1 MIANSWKSVKYNRPP
16 VRLRSAPPA
25 SAATPTADL
34 VTAPLAAIQT
44 ALAGKLPIPTGDRHM
59 RLWQWMAALAPDVKP
74 AAFIANW
81 PRGGAKSTMA
91 ELAAVACALTL
102 RRRFVLYVSGT
113 QTQADMHLQ
122 TISSLL
128 EIASEERAVNAY
140 GQSKGWTQQL
150 LRTGRGF
157 NALSIGL
164 DGNVR
169 GAKLDELRPD
179 LIILDDI
186 DGRHDSPDVTR
197 KKLTTILQTILPA
210 GSPDCAVLF
219 VQNRIHK
226 QSVMS
231 QILDGHTEA
240 LLLRDVSDEP
250 AVIGLAYERRERP
263 DGTPYYA
270 VTGGEPT
277 WPEGQSLAIV
287 ESQINEWGLTAVLS
301 EAQHLVEEPDGGMYS
316 HLVYRHV
323 RREDMPALMR
333 TAVWCDPAVTN
344 TDRSDNN
351 GIQAD
356 GMGIDG
362 VVYRLWSWEQRATPL
377 ETLCRAII
385 KAVEIGALTVG
396 VETDQGGDTWETV
409 YNEAY
414 RVLSAP
420 DEKLLPEELTPVIL
434 RFRLQFAMA
443 KAAQGDAFHQPVFR
457 SAKAGSSA
465 MSKAERGMQMLAAY
479 ERGKIA
485 HVLGTHAVLEAA
497 LRRFP
502 LAKPYDLHD
511 AAYWSWHDLTGG
523 GRGNSAVGAFG

>member
-1 MIANSWKSVKYNRPP
+1 MS
-16 VRLRSAPPA
+16 
-25 SAATPTADL
+25 
-34 VTAPLAAIQT
+34 
-44 ALAGKLPIPTGDRHM
+44 GKVLIPTGDRHL
-59 RLWQWMAALAPDVKP
+59 RLWRWLAALQPGDKP

-113 QTQADMHLQ
+113 QTQADMHIQ
-122 TISSLL
+122 TVSSLL
-128 EIASEERAVNAY
+128 EIAGEARAVNVY

-186 DGRHDSPDVTR
+186 DGRHDSPDVTK

-210 GSPDCAVLF
+210 GASDCAVLF

-226 QSVMS
+226 GSVMS
-231 QILDGHTEA
+231 QILDGQVEA
-240 LLLRDVSDEP
+240 LLSREVSDEP
-250 AVIGLAYERRERP
+250 AVIGLMYERRERG
-263 DGTPYYA
+263 DGSPYYA

-277 WPEGQSLAIV
+277 WEHGQSLAIV
-287 ESQINEWGLTAVLS
+287 ESQINEWGLTSVLS
-301 EAQHLVEEPDGGMYS
+301 EAQHMVEEPDGGMYS
-316 HLVYRHV
+316 HLIYRHV
-323 RREDMPALMR
+323 RHEDVPVLTR

-344 TDRSDNN
+344 TDRSDKN

-356 GMGIDG
+356 GMGVDG
-362 VVYRLWSWEQRATPL
+362 ILYRLWSWEQRATPL

-385 KAVEIGALTVG
+385 KAVELGALTVG
-396 VETDQGGDTWETV
+396 VETDQGGDTWESV

-414 RVLSAP
+414 RVVSAP
-420 DEKLLPEELTPVIL
+420 EDVLLPEELTPTIL
-434 RFRLQFAMA
+434 RFRMQYEAAKRSRIAVIVASGAKEEEAMA
-443 KAAQGDAFHQPVFR
+443 AFRPPVFR

-465 MSKAERGMQMLAAY
+465 MGKAERGMQMLAAY

-485 HVLGTHAVLEAA
+485 HVLGTHAVLESA

-511 AAYWSWHDLTGG
+511 AAYWGWHDLTGG